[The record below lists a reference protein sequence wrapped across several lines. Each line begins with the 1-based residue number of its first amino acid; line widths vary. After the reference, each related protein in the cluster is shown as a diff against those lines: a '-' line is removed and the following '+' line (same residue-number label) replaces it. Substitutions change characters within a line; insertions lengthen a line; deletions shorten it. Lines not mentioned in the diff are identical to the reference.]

1 MKKSKI
7 LIVVGHGLYEPWINI
22 LHEGQRKTWLR
33 WPLPESV
40 KVIHLHGT
48 PLSPFGWKL
57 DRLHEKIR
65 WTNRWVAMPLAWLD
79 RFLLLPFRWYIPK
92 ISRSELLEIE
102 EEVLHTHF
110 PDSYL
115 NFQWKF
121 LALLKYFL
129 EETDFDFI
137 FATTTSSMIKPF
149 ALQRL
154 VSKFNPEENIY
165 AGVKPYEGA
174 NFAGGNNRLLSR
186 RAANMIIENRWR
198 IDPGTIEDKA
208 MGELFSKLGVQ
219 FIELPSLNIT
229 DYEGLNSPTLTQDLI
244 SNFHI
249 RVKSGTFEEREDVLL
264 MHAIEQRLSEIGGQL

>member
-7 LIVVGHGLYEPWINI
+7 LIVVEHGLYEPWINI
-22 LHEGQRKTWLR
+22 LNEGQRKTWLR

-48 PLSPFGWKL
+48 PLTPIGWKL

-186 RAANMIIENRWR
+186 SAANMIIENRWR

-208 MGELFSKLGVQ
+208 MGELFSKL
-219 FIELPSLNIT
+219 
-229 DYEGLNSPTLTQDLI
+229 
-244 SNFHI
+244 
-249 RVKSGTFEEREDVLL
+249 
-264 MHAIEQRLSEIGGQL
+264 

>member
-1 MKKSKI
+1 VKSSKI
-7 LIVVGHGLYEPWINI
+7 LIVVWHGLYEPWINI

-33 WPLPESV
+33 WPLPEGV
-40 KVIHLHGT
+40 KIIYLHGT
-48 PLSPFGWKL
+48 PLSPNGWRL

-65 WTNRWVAMPLAWLD
+65 WTNRWVAIPLAWLD
-79 RFLLLPFRWYIPK
+79 RFFLFPFRWYIPK
-92 ISRSELLEIE
+92 IGESELLKIE
-102 EEVLHTHF
+102 EEVLHTQF

-115 NFQWKF
+115 NAQWKF

-137 FATTTSSMIKPF
+137 FGTTTSSMIKPF
-149 ALQRL
+149 ALKRL
-154 VSKFNPEENIY
+154 ISEFNPQENIY

-174 NFAGGNNRLLSR
+174 NFAGGSNRLLSR
-186 RAANMIIENRWR
+186 SAANLIIKNRWQ

-208 MGELFSKLGVQ
+208 IGALFFKLGVP

-229 DYEGLNSPTLTQDLI
+229 GHEGLESPTLTEDLI

-249 RVKSGTFEEREDVLL
+249 RVKSGTFEERGDVLL
-264 MHAIEQRLSEIGGQL
+264 MHDVEQRLIEIGGQL

>member
-1 MKKSKI
+1 VKKSKI
-7 LIVVGHGLYEPWINI
+7 LIVVAHGLYEPWVNI

-33 WPLPESV
+33 WPLPEEV

-48 PLSPFGWKL
+48 PLSPIGWKL

-65 WTNRWVAMPLAWLD
+65 WTNKWVARPLAWLD

-102 EEVLHTHF
+102 QKVLHVHF

-115 NFQWKF
+115 NFHWKF

-137 FATTTSSMIKPF
+137 FSTTTSSMIKPF

-154 VSKFNPEENIY
+154 VSEFSPEKIIY
-165 AGVKPYEGA
+165 AGVKPYDGA
-174 NFAGGNNRLLSR
+174 NFAAGNNRLLSR
-186 RAANMIIENRWR
+186 STVKLIIKSRWR

-208 MGELFSKLGVQ
+208 IGDLLFKLGVQ

-229 DYEGLNSPTLTQDLI
+229 DKEGLKSPKLIEDLI

-249 RVKSGTFEEREDVLL
+249 RVKSGTFEERGDVLL
-264 MHAIEQRLSEIGGQL
+264 MHAIEQRLNEIGGEL